1 MKKKKFVVNAT
12 QTIGMST
19 SCGDHIQNVAEKA
32 KETVLY
38 RNGVLHID
46 NTIIYFDFNDIK
58 CLVDK
63 DTNIDWLIRDYM
75 NAHVMEW
82 KQIGP
87 ACLEVYEPEV
97 LAELDRRRKA
107 QEEKQEIES
116 AAYRAK
122 EDTERKHPTN
132 DKMKILGNV
141 IRAGG
146 DCTCPS
152 PKSYVAQPAYDEEL
166 DRQLTALGY
175 KKKRYEG
182 LDIEGWDLNYG
193 QIGKLCDEGKLTV
206 DRYVDCYHI
215 DDQIGLVE
223 FAKAIASDCYKHCG
237 NTQPSPDNTIC
248 LNCGS
253 SIISEK

>member
-1 MKKKKFVVNAT
+1 MENLAGNKDADRFIKEELYLAGIP
-12 QTIGMST
+12 Q
-19 SCGDHIQNVAEKA
+19 VAVDLGRSE
-32 KETVLY
+32 VPY
-38 RNGVLHID
+38 
-46 NTIIYFDFNDIK
+46 TIIGKLGKWTFKRAWYYWVASAENP
-58 CLVDK
+58 K
-63 DTNIDWLIRDYM
+63 DGL
-75 NAHVMEW
+75 
-82 KQIGP
+82 
-87 ACLEVYEPEV
+87 V
-97 LAELDRRRKA
+97 LAKAIELH
-107 QEEKQEIES
+107 
-116 AAYRAK
+116 
-122 EDTERKHPTN
+122 ERKHPTN
-132 DKMKILGNV
+132 DKKKILGNV